1 VAAGDLGARAP
12 ATSGASLGRLTES
25 FNEMAERLET
35 NERRRR
41 ELLADIAHEL
51 RTPLQ
56 VMRGSLEGMLDGVH
70 QVDPERLAM
79 LVTQT
84 ETMARLLD
92 DLHTLSMAEAG
103 VLELHMEPV
112 DPRGLVEGT
121 IDTFAGDARQ
131 RGVRLDTEIDD
142 HLPAT
147 IDVDPVRIREVLAN
161 LTTNALRHT
170 PRDGTV
176 TVSVADAADGII
188 RFEVLDTGPG
198 IPPDERATI
207 FDRFVSSADTGGT
220 GLGLAIAK
228 RLVET
233 HDGRIEALDAPGG
246 GTTMRVDLPV
256 P

>member
-1 VAAGDLGARAP
+1 
-12 ATSGASLGRLTES
+12 
-25 FNEMAERLET
+25 
-35 NERRRR
+35 
-41 ELLADIAHEL
+41 
-51 RTPLQ
+51 
-56 VMRGSLEGMLDGVH
+56 
-70 QVDPERLAM
+70 
-79 LVTQT
+79 
-84 ETMARLLD
+84 
-92 DLHTLSMAEAG
+92 
-103 VLELHMEPV
+103 
-112 DPRGLVEGT
+112 
-121 IDTFAGDARQ
+121 
-131 RGVRLDTEIDD
+131 
-142 HLPAT
+142 
-147 IDVDPVRIREVLAN
+147 VRIREVLAN